1 MFLFRLLYFSC
12 KIHLLVVFIINSINI
27 EKVHNILYLI
37 NNNLIKRLTEIP
49 PTTEVVGFLSEVIM
63 KKRNYK
69 EMSNSELKLQIESL
83 RNIFESKK
91 NMLKNICE
99 EMGEVEKEYL
109 NATHELKIR
118 KNILL

>member
-1 MFLFRLLYFSC
+1 M
-12 KIHLLVVFIINSINI
+12 
-27 EKVHNILYLI
+27 E
-37 NNNLIKRLTEIP
+37 
-49 PTTEVVGFLSEVIM
+49 
-63 KKRNYK
+63 KRNYK
-69 EMSNSELKLQIESL
+69 EMSNSELKLQIESP

>member
-1 MFLFRLLYFSC
+1 M
-12 KIHLLVVFIINSINI
+12 
-27 EKVHNILYLI
+27 E
-37 NNNLIKRLTEIP
+37 
-49 PTTEVVGFLSEVIM
+49 
-63 KKRNYK
+63 KRNYK

-118 KNILL
+118 KNILLYNFFGYGYWYSILFIFKRNRNDFL

>member
-1 MFLFRLLYFSC
+1 
-12 KIHLLVVFIINSINI
+12 
-27 EKVHNILYLI
+27 
-37 NNNLIKRLTEIP
+37 
-49 PTTEVVGFLSEVIM
+49 M

-91 NMLKNICE
+91 NMLRNICE

-109 NATHELKIR
+109 DAAHELKIR
-118 KNILL
+118 KNILS

>member
-1 MFLFRLLYFSC
+1 MFLPRLLYFSC

>member
-1 MFLFRLLYFSC
+1 M
-12 KIHLLVVFIINSINI
+12 
-27 EKVHNILYLI
+27 EK
-37 NNNLIKRLTEIP
+37 K
-49 PTTEVVGFLSEVIM
+49 
-63 KKRNYK
+63 NYK

>member
-1 MFLFRLLYFSC
+1 
-12 KIHLLVVFIINSINI
+12 
-27 EKVHNILYLI
+27 
-37 NNNLIKRLTEIP
+37 
-49 PTTEVVGFLSEVIM
+49 M

-118 KNILL
+118 KNILF

>member
-1 MFLFRLLYFSC
+1 M
-12 KIHLLVVFIINSINI
+12 
-27 EKVHNILYLI
+27 E
-37 NNNLIKRLTEIP
+37 
-49 PTTEVVGFLSEVIM
+49 
-63 KKRNYK
+63 KRNYK

-118 KNILL
+118 KNILF

>member
-1 MFLFRLLYFSC
+1 M
-12 KIHLLVVFIINSINI
+12 
-27 EKVHNILYLI
+27 EK
-37 NNNLIKRLTEIP
+37 K
-49 PTTEVVGFLSEVIM
+49 
-63 KKRNYK
+63 NYK

-109 NATHELKIR
+109 DATHELKIR
-118 KNILL
+118 KNILF

>member
-1 MFLFRLLYFSC
+1 M
-12 KIHLLVVFIINSINI
+12 
-27 EKVHNILYLI
+27 E
-37 NNNLIKRLTEIP
+37 
-49 PTTEVVGFLSEVIM
+49 
-63 KKRNYK
+63 KRNYK

-99 EMGEVEKEYL
+99 EMGKVEKEYL

>member
-1 MFLFRLLYFSC
+1 M
-12 KIHLLVVFIINSINI
+12 
-27 EKVHNILYLI
+27 E
-37 NNNLIKRLTEIP
+37 
-49 PTTEVVGFLSEVIM
+49 
-63 KKRNYK
+63 KRNYK
-69 EMSNSELKLQIESL
+69 EMSNSELKLQMESL

>member
-1 MFLFRLLYFSC
+1 MKKFCVRLST
-12 KIHLLVVFIINSINI
+12 VR
-27 EKVHNILYLI
+27 ILI
-37 NNNLIKRLTEIP
+37 
-49 PTTEVVGFLSEVIM
+49 FLSVTQLLNYAVM

-69 EMSNSELKLQIESL
+69 EMSNSELKLQIERL

-109 NATHELKIR
+109 DATHELKIR
-118 KNILL
+118 KNILF

>member
-1 MFLFRLLYFSC
+1 M
-12 KIHLLVVFIINSINI
+12 
-27 EKVHNILYLI
+27 E
-37 NNNLIKRLTEIP
+37 
-49 PTTEVVGFLSEVIM
+49 
-63 KKRNYK
+63 KRNYK

-109 NATHELKIR
+109 DATHELKIR
-118 KNILL
+118 KNILF

>member
-1 MFLFRLLYFSC
+1 
-12 KIHLLVVFIINSINI
+12 
-27 EKVHNILYLI
+27 
-37 NNNLIKRLTEIP
+37 
-49 PTTEVVGFLSEVIM
+49 M
-63 KKRNYK
+63 KNRNYK

-91 NMLKNICE
+91 NMLRNICE

>member
-1 MFLFRLLYFSC
+1 M
-12 KIHLLVVFIINSINI
+12 
-27 EKVHNILYLI
+27 E
-37 NNNLIKRLTEIP
+37 
-49 PTTEVVGFLSEVIM
+49 
-63 KKRNYK
+63 KRNYK

-109 NATHELKIR
+109 DATHELKIR

>member
-1 MFLFRLLYFSC
+1 
-12 KIHLLVVFIINSINI
+12 
-27 EKVHNILYLI
+27 
-37 NNNLIKRLTEIP
+37 
-49 PTTEVVGFLSEVIM
+49 M

-91 NMLKNICE
+91 NMLRNICE

>member
-1 MFLFRLLYFSC
+1 M
-12 KIHLLVVFIINSINI
+12 
-27 EKVHNILYLI
+27 E
-37 NNNLIKRLTEIP
+37 
-49 PTTEVVGFLSEVIM
+49 
-63 KKRNYK
+63 KRNYK

-109 NATHELKIR
+109 NAPHELKIR

>member
-1 MFLFRLLYFSC
+1 
-12 KIHLLVVFIINSINI
+12 
-27 EKVHNILYLI
+27 
-37 NNNLIKRLTEIP
+37 
-49 PTTEVVGFLSEVIM
+49 M

-91 NMLKNICE
+91 NMLRNICE

-109 NATHELKIR
+109 DATHELKIR

>member
-1 MFLFRLLYFSC
+1 M
-12 KIHLLVVFIINSINI
+12 
-27 EKVHNILYLI
+27 E
-37 NNNLIKRLTEIP
+37 
-49 PTTEVVGFLSEVIM
+49 
-63 KKRNYK
+63 KRNYK

-83 RNIFESKK
+83 RNIFECKK

>member
-1 MFLFRLLYFSC
+1 M
-12 KIHLLVVFIINSINI
+12 K
-27 EKVHNILYLI
+27 KVHSILYLI

-109 NATHELKIR
+109 DATHELKIR
-118 KNILL
+118 KNILF

>member
-1 MFLFRLLYFSC
+1 M
-12 KIHLLVVFIINSINI
+12 
-27 EKVHNILYLI
+27 E
-37 NNNLIKRLTEIP
+37 
-49 PTTEVVGFLSEVIM
+49 
-63 KKRNYK
+63 KRNYK

-91 NMLKNICE
+91 NML
-99 EMGEVEKEYL
+99 

>member
-1 MFLFRLLYFSC
+1 
-12 KIHLLVVFIINSINI
+12 
-27 EKVHNILYLI
+27 
-37 NNNLIKRLTEIP
+37 
-49 PTTEVVGFLSEVIM
+49 M

-99 EMGEVEKEYL
+99 EMGKVEKEYL

>member
-1 MFLFRLLYFSC
+1 
-12 KIHLLVVFIINSINI
+12 
-27 EKVHNILYLI
+27 
-37 NNNLIKRLTEIP
+37 
-49 PTTEVVGFLSEVIM
+49 M

-69 EMSNSELKLQIESL
+69 ETSNSELKLQIESL

-109 NATHELKIR
+109 DATHELKIR
-118 KNILL
+118 KNILF

>member
-1 MFLFRLLYFSC
+1 
-12 KIHLLVVFIINSINI
+12 
-27 EKVHNILYLI
+27 
-37 NNNLIKRLTEIP
+37 
-49 PTTEVVGFLSEVIM
+49 M

-109 NATHELKIR
+109 AAAHELEIR
-118 KNILL
+118 KNILF

>member
-1 MFLFRLLYFSC
+1 M
-12 KIHLLVVFIINSINI
+12 
-27 EKVHNILYLI
+27 E
-37 NNNLIKRLTEIP
+37 
-49 PTTEVVGFLSEVIM
+49 
-63 KKRNYK
+63 KRNYK

-91 NMLKNICE
+91 NMLRNICE

>member
-1 MFLFRLLYFSC
+1 M
-12 KIHLLVVFIINSINI
+12 
-27 EKVHNILYLI
+27 E
-37 NNNLIKRLTEIP
+37 
-49 PTTEVVGFLSEVIM
+49 
-63 KKRNYK
+63 KRNYK

-99 EMGEVEKEYL
+99 EVGEVEKEYL

>member
-1 MFLFRLLYFSC
+1 M
-12 KIHLLVVFIINSINI
+12 
-27 EKVHNILYLI
+27 E
-37 NNNLIKRLTEIP
+37 
-49 PTTEVVGFLSEVIM
+49 
-63 KKRNYK
+63 KRNYK

-91 NMLKNICE
+91 NMLRNICE

-109 NATHELKIR
+109 DATHELKIR

>member
-1 MFLFRLLYFSC
+1 M
-12 KIHLLVVFIINSINI
+12 
-27 EKVHNILYLI
+27 EK
-37 NNNLIKRLTEIP
+37 K
-49 PTTEVVGFLSEVIM
+49 
-63 KKRNYK
+63 NYK

-118 KNILL
+118 KNILF

>member
-1 MFLFRLLYFSC
+1 MD
-12 KIHLLVVFIINSINI
+12 
-27 EKVHNILYLI
+27 
-37 NNNLIKRLTEIP
+37 
-49 PTTEVVGFLSEVIM
+49 
-63 KKRNYK
+63 KRNYK

-109 NATHELKIR
+109 DATHELKIR
-118 KNILL
+118 KNILF

>member
-1 MFLFRLLYFSC
+1 M
-12 KIHLLVVFIINSINI
+12 
-27 EKVHNILYLI
+27 E
-37 NNNLIKRLTEIP
+37 
-49 PTTEVVGFLSEVIM
+49 
-63 KKRNYK
+63 KRNYK

-99 EMGEVEKEYL
+99 QMGEVEKEYL

>member
-1 MFLFRLLYFSC
+1 M
-12 KIHLLVVFIINSINI
+12 
-27 EKVHNILYLI
+27 E
-37 NNNLIKRLTEIP
+37 
-49 PTTEVVGFLSEVIM
+49 
-63 KKRNYK
+63 KRNYK
-69 EMSNSELKLQIESL
+69 EMSNSELKLQIERL

-99 EMGEVEKEYL
+99 EMGEVETEYL

>member
-1 MFLFRLLYFSC
+1 
-12 KIHLLVVFIINSINI
+12 
-27 EKVHNILYLI
+27 
-37 NNNLIKRLTEIP
+37 
-49 PTTEVVGFLSEVIM
+49 M

-109 NATHELKIR
+109 DATHELKIR
-118 KNILL
+118 KNILF

>member
-1 MFLFRLLYFSC
+1 MR
-12 KIHLLVVFIINSINI
+12 
-27 EKVHNILYLI
+27 
-37 NNNLIKRLTEIP
+37 
-49 PTTEVVGFLSEVIM
+49 
-63 KKRNYK
+63 
-69 EMSNSELKLQIESL
+69 NSELKVQIESL
-83 RNIFESKK
+83 RKIIERKK

>member
-1 MFLFRLLYFSC
+1 M
-12 KIHLLVVFIINSINI
+12 
-27 EKVHNILYLI
+27 E
-37 NNNLIKRLTEIP
+37 
-49 PTTEVVGFLSEVIM
+49 
-63 KKRNYK
+63 KRNYK